1 MIILMKQMQKKPLF
15 VYYRL
20 ILNLKIIIETKQEKL
35 NLNMQINLK
44 NTMILSIGK
53 TNIKRCRHKMLK

>member
-1 MIILMKQMQKKPLF
+1 MQKKSLF